1 MLGAI
6 SSILNIGS
14 TRIELQR
21 NDAPS
26 GRDLIPLSRF
36 HIVSKPQDKVY
47 ALLGLLGT
55 STREKLVVDVGK
67 PVEEVYLDWSA
78 YLFNTSR
85 SPWDL
90 LHQAG
95 TSSIA
100 IAGLPSWCF
109 DLSVNCRSGYRH
121 GAFASSE
128 YPAIVRTM
136 IDTEYSVCK
145 PKFEASVQE
154 KTLQVSGW
162 EVDHVK
168 EVIEFPSSVR
178 AANRYD
184 VLTLGL
190 GSREGPVSVGRFM
203 PSNFEGGL

>member
-1 MLGAI
+1 
-6 SSILNIGS
+6 
-14 TRIELQR
+14 
-21 NDAPS
+21 
-26 GRDLIPLSRF
+26 
-36 HIVSKPQDKVY
+36 
-47 ALLGLLGT
+47 
-55 STREKLVVDVGK
+55 
-67 PVEEVYLDWSA
+67 
-78 YLFNTSR
+78 
-85 SPWDL
+85 
-90 LHQAG
+90 
-95 TSSIA
+95 
-100 IAGLPSWCF
+100 
-109 DLSVNCRSGYRH
+109 
-121 GAFASSE
+121 
-128 YPAIVRTM
+128 M

-168 EVIEFPSSVR
+168 EVIEVPSSVR